1 MVRFL
6 RIDAALVCLLAVACN
21 TPPPRPWLKFE
32 PAGPVK
38 DWTTETSS
46 DTLVGRFHGADVHL
60 DLGNPETRVQVTV
73 GNNTAAPI
81 EFRIGPEAG
90 SPGAIGEVLLRPLD
104 GPPGVTGPPMLPY
117 AGLQPQVVE
126 AGWRGTFYLNEP
138 LGRAVTL
145 GQTFVL
151 TVEARDASGK
161 VQRRT
166 LPLAAKN
173 AGTIPLDK
181 R

>member
-1 MVRFL
+1 MARFQ
-6 RIDAALVCLLAVACN
+6 IGAALVCLLAVACN
-21 TPPPRPWLKFE
+21 TPPPQPWLQFA

-38 DWTTETSS
+38 DWTTDASG
-46 DTLVGRFHGADVHL
+46 TLVGRFHGADVAL
-60 DLGNPETRVQVTV
+60 DLGSPETRVQVTV
-73 GNNTAAPI
+73 RNNTAAPV

-151 TVEARDASGK
+151 TVEARDASGE

-166 LPLAAKN
+166 LPLAARS

>member
-1 MVRFL
+1 MVRF
-6 RIDAALVCLLAVACN
+6 IQIGAAFVCLLAVACN
-21 TPPPRPWLKFE
+21 TPPPQPWLQFG
-32 PAGPVK
+32 PAGPVTG
-38 DWTTETSS
+38 WTRDASG
-46 DTLVGRFHGADVHL
+46 TLVGRFHGADVEL
-60 DLGNPETRVQVTV
+60 ELGDPKTPVQVTV

-81 EFRIGPEAG
+81 EFRIGPDAG

-151 TVEARDASGK
+151 TVEARDASGA

-166 LPLAAKN
+166 VPLEARN
-173 AGTIPLDK
+173 AGPIPLD
-181 R
+181 RR

>member
-1 MVRFL
+1 MARF
-6 RIDAALVCLLAVACN
+6 IQIGAALVCFLAGACN
-21 TPPPRPWLKFE
+21 TPSPRPWLRFE
-32 PAGPVK
+32 PVETVK
-38 DWTTETSS
+38 DWTT
-46 DTLVGRFHGADVHL
+46 DAGGTLVGRFHGADVHL
-60 DLGNPETRVQVTV
+60 DLANPETRVQVTV

-90 SPGAIGEVLLRPLD
+90 SPGAIGEVLLRPID

-117 AGLQPQVVE
+117 AGLQPQVVD

-151 TVEARDASGK
+151 TVEARNASGA
-161 VQRRT
+161 VQRRS
-166 LPLAAKN
+166 LLLAAKN

>member
-6 RIDAALVCLLAVACN
+6 RLGAALVCFLAVACN
-21 TPPPRPWLKFE
+21 TPAPQPWLKFA
-32 PAGPVK
+32 PSGPTK
-38 DWTTETSS
+38 EWTTDSS
-46 DTLVGRFHGADVHL
+46 GKLVGRFHGADVAL
-60 DLGNPETRVQVTV
+60 DLDDPKTRVQVTV
-73 GNNTAAPI
+73 GNNTAAPV

-90 SPGAIGEVLLRPLD
+90 SPGAIGQVLLRPLD

-117 AGLQPQVVE
+117 VGLQPQVVE
-126 AGWRGTFYLNEP
+126 AGWRGTFYLDEP

-151 TVEARDASGK
+151 TVEARDASGT

-166 LPLAAKN
+166 LPLAAMN

>member
-1 MVRFL
+1 MARFQ
-6 RIDAALVCLLAVACN
+6 IGAALVCLLAVACN
-21 TPPPRPWLKFE
+21 TPPPRPWLRFE
-32 PAGPVK
+32 PVGNAK
-38 DWTTETSS
+38 DWTS
-46 DTLVGRFHGADVHL
+46 DASGTLVGRFHGADVQL

-151 TVEARDASGK
+151 TVEARDASGS

-173 AGTIPLDK
+173 AGTIPLEK

>member
-1 MVRFL
+1 MVRFMQ
-6 RIDAALVCLLAVACN
+6 IGAVLVCLLAVACN
-21 TPPPRPWLKFE
+21 TPPPRPWLQFA
-32 PAGPVK
+32 PAGPTK
-38 DWTTETSS
+38 EWTTDSS
-46 DTLVGRFHGADVHL
+46 GKLVGRFHGADVAL
-60 DLGNPETRVQVTV
+60 DLGNPDPRVQVTV
-73 GNNTAAPI
+73 ANNTAAPI

-104 GPPGVTGPPMLPY
+104 GPPGVTGPEMLPY
-117 AGLQPQVVE
+117 AGLQPQVVN
-126 AGWRGTFYLNEP
+126 AGWRGTFYINEP

-151 TVEARDASGK
+151 TVEARDAEGT

-166 LPLAAKN
+166 LPLAAKS

>member
-6 RIDAALVCLLAVACN
+6 QIGAALVCLLAVACN
-21 TPPPRPWLKFE
+21 TPPPRPWLRFE
-32 PAGPVK
+32 PVGALK
-38 DWTTETSS
+38 DWTPDGSG
-46 DTLVGRFHGADVHL
+46 TLVGRFPGANVQL
-60 DLGNPETRVQVTV
+60 DLDNPETRVQVTV

-151 TVEARDASGK
+151 TVEARDASGA

-166 LPLAAKN
+166 LSLAAKN